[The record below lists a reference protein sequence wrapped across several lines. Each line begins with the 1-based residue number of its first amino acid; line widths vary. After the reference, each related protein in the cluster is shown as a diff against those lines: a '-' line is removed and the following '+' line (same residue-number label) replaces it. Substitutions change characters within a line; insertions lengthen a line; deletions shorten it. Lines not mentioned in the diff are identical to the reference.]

1 MDYITDEMVVKR
13 ARAAVQLALDKNKA
27 IDVPSV
33 IYDPTDRKIY
43 EVYSDGSRKLL
54 SGRLRESRYGE

>member
-27 IDVPSV
+27 LGVPSIV
-33 IYDPTDRKIY
+33 YDEDTQQVY
-43 EVYSDGSRKLL
+43 ELYPDGSRVAVTEPLEEL
-54 SGRLRESRYGE
+54 DYGG